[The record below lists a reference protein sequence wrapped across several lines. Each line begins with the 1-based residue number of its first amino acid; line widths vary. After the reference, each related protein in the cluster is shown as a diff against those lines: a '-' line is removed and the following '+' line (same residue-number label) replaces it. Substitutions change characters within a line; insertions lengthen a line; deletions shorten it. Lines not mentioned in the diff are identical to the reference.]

1 MYSIL
6 RKKMFSDK
14 CILKRLFWDRLYGYL
29 FPAKEIERER
39 GRERGIEIEIEREI
53 ERERDR

>member
-39 GRERGIEIEIEREI
+39 
-53 ERERDR
+53 ERERYRNRDRERNRERKR